1 MNILR
6 KECQTVVVY
15 YFGILS
21 SKDSCSVASTKKPS
35 DSNSG
40 GSDVNE
46 SLENA

>member
-1 MNILR
+1 MLL

-21 SKDSCSVASTKKPS
+21 SKDSHNVASAKKPS

-40 GSDVNE
+40 GRWSK
-46 SLENA
+46 